1 MNWLMFLYVLALFF
15 VLTPGIVVSLPPR
28 SSKTIVALTHAF
40 LFALLYQ
47 FTNKMVYNATAGLM

>member
-1 MNWLMFLYVLALFF
+1 MFLYVLALFF

-47 FTNKMVYNATAGLM
+47 FTNKMVYNATAGLI

>member
-47 FTNKMVYNATAGLM
+47 FTNKMVYNATAGLI